1 MHLLPLIRSFRAV
14 HANDLNPASYKYLV
28 SNMKTNHCE
37 KHLNPY
43 NMDGRDFVL
52 SLVDRGVHFTE
63 AIMNL
68 PQNATDFLDVF
79 IGLARRKDKQGNS
92 VFAVAA
98 DAADAADAAARVSR
112 RLLPRIHVYAFS
124 TADDPV
130 KDIAERSAG
139 IMQCDPAILGLGK
152 LVSSPPWVM

>member
-1 MHLLPLIRSFRAV
+1 
-14 HANDLNPASYKYLV
+14 
-28 SNMKTNHCE
+28 MKTNHCE

-52 SLVDRGVHFTE
+52 SLVDKGVHFTE

-79 IGLARRKDKQGNS
+79 IGLAKRKDQQGNTVFS
-92 VFAVAA
+92 V
-98 DAADAADAAARVSR
+98 DDAAAGDAANDAVSISR
-112 RLLPRIHVYAFS
+112 RLPRIHVYAFS

-152 LVSSPPWVM
+152 LVSSPTG